1 MNKTHS
7 LNIAFED
14 LFKLI
19 IGLIVDDLK
28 VHKHLHHLSLSGLD
42 TTPLHLNLYKRIFI
56 LAGFKEKDIS
66 EELADWYFEQTKRV
80 HGIDLVQDEEVLSA
94 LFLPSLHASSAAFF
108 LIGLLPAAA
117 TASVHCLSASARTW
131 SAAFLASAFTLS
143 ASFCASAMISFFF
156 F

>member
-80 HGIDLVQDEEVLSA
+80 HGIDLVQDEEVLYD
-94 LFLPSLHASSAAFF
+94 LSSEILA
-108 LIGLLPAAA
+108 GLLKMRKEVYAGK
-117 TASVHCLSASARTW
+117 VDGN
-131 SAAFLASAFTLS
+131 
-143 ASFCASAMISFFF
+143 
-156 F
+156 

>member
-7 LNIAFED
+7 LHIAFED

-80 HGIDLVQDEEVLSA
+80 HAIDLVQDEQVLYD
-94 LFLPSLHASSAAFF
+94 LSSEILA
-108 LIGLLPAAA
+108 GLLKMRNEVYAGK
-117 TASVHCLSASARTW
+117 VGER
-131 SAAFLASAFTLS
+131 
-143 ASFCASAMISFFF
+143 
-156 F
+156 